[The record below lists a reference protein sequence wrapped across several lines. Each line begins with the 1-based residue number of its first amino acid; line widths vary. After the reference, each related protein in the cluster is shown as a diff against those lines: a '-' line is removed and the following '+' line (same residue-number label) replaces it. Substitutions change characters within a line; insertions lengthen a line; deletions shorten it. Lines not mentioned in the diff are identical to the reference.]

1 MKKNNRSKTNT
12 CTRLLCFF
20 NSKLASYFNIP
31 PQIFNMNIKSNFL
44 CLFSHQ
50 TTIIQV
56 LTTYM

>member
-1 MKKNNRSKTNT
+1 MYKIVVFFLYKTGI
-12 CTRLLCFF
+12 LFQYPLPP
-20 NSKLASYFNIP
+20 P
-31 PQIFNMNIKSNFL
+31 PQKKIFNMNIKGNFL

>member
-1 MKKNNRSKTNT
+1 MYKIVV
-12 CTRLLCFF
+12 FF
-20 NSKLASYFNIP
+20 YSKLATYFNISP
-31 PQIFNMNIKSNFL
+31 KIFNMNIKSNFL